1 MKYNNEN
8 EWKAIKYDYFVKVN
22 QRFMQEKLSFYHPYT
37 NEKLFIPKNTIFDKV
52 GTIAKGNE
60 IREVSKLIEEYGG
73 SINDWNKRYADI
85 KTDKRLYQIHYYEL
99 NKKQY
104 KTKIKVVKEI

>member
-1 MKYNNEN
+1 
-8 EWKAIKYDYFVKVN
+8 
-22 QRFMQEKLSFYHPYT
+22 MQEKLSFYHPYT
-37 NEKLFIPKNTIFDKV
+37 NEKLFIPQNTEFNKV
-52 GTIAKGNE
+52 WTIAKGSG

-99 NKKQY
+99 NKIQY
-104 KTKIKVVKEI
+104 DLKIKVVKEIENNNTKV

>member
-1 MKYNNEN
+1 MPLTFEKFQEMKYNNEN
-8 EWKAIKYDYFVKVN
+8 EWKAIKHDYFVKIN

-73 SINDWNKRYADI
+73 SIMIGINDMLI
-85 KTDKRLYQIHYYEL
+85 
-99 NKKQY
+99 
-104 KTKIKVVKEI
+104 